1 MSSPNFIVR
10 LRRRM
15 RCSEPFESPKGWN
28 VNTTPPPRLSF
39 RPFFSFRFA
48 SRVAVDLVS
57 YSPSLSVYLMLAV
70 FKKNL
75 KHGYQTLEHWL
86 ASTPN
91 LGVYRGL
98 LNQGV
103 VKHLVQMHWKGSDV
117 SGASSSSEVLKDGA
131 CVRCC
136 LSGGSRR
143 TGS

>member
-1 MSSPNFIVR
+1 
-10 LRRRM
+10 M

-48 SRVAVDLVS
+48 SRVAVGLVS

-70 FKKNL
+70 FQKNL

-103 VKHLVQMHWKGSDV
+103 VKHLVQMHWKGSELELALGQV
-117 SGASSSSEVLKDGA
+117 CFLFPKLPHHQKCSRMG
-131 CVRCC
+131 R
-136 LSGGSRR
+136 GSVVV
-143 TGS
+143 